1 MRQAAAAAEETAPP
15 PETAPAAA
23 GTGLE
28 GAAQAPGPAPAT
40 GEPGRRERAADRIR
54 ALRRGRRL
62 ALSALYEAE
71 FGQRTAAAVLDRLLA
86 AEPDPRTATLARSIV
101 EAVVRHRVEIDA
113 RIEALAPQF
122 PVVTLAPIDRAILR
136 GAVGEVL
143 HSATTPARVA
153 IAEWVELARTYS
165 GDPLRRLLNGVLGRI
180 ADEVAADPSSPA
192 VRPDEPTSNRR

>member
-1 MRQAAAAAEETAPP
+1 MSPRVTARRGGAAPTEAGQPLDTGPS
-15 PETAPAAA
+15 APA
-23 GTGLE
+23 GR
-28 GAAQAPGPAPAT
+28 PDRPA
-40 GEPGRRERAADRIR
+40 ERIR

-71 FGQRTAAAVLDRLLA
+71 FGQRTASTVLDRLLA
-86 AEPDPRTATLARSIV
+86 AELDPRTAELARSIV
-101 EAVVRHRVEIDA
+101 DAVRRHRADIDA
-113 RIEALAPQF
+113 EIEARAPQF

-143 HSATTPARVA
+143 HSGTTPARVA
-153 IAEWVELARTYS
+153 IAEWVELARMYS

-192 VRPDEPTSNRR
+192 VRPDEPTSNRQ

>member
-1 MRQAAAAAEETAPP
+1 MARRGV
-15 PETAPAAA
+15 PAVEPDA
-23 GTGLE
+23 
-28 GAAQAPGPAPAT
+28 
-40 GEPGRRERAADRIR
+40 GEPGDQAATGATSGLGSGSGPAEPDRAADRIR

-71 FGQRTAAAVLDRLLA
+71 FGQRTVASILDRLLA
-86 AEPDPRTATLARSIV
+86 GEADPRTVHLARSIV
-101 EAVVRHRVEIDA
+101 DAVHRHRVEIDA

-143 HSATTPARVA
+143 HSGTTPARVA
-153 IAEWVELARTYS
+153 IAEWVELARTFS

-180 ADEVAADPSSPA
+180 ADEVVADPSSPA
-192 VRPDEPTSNRR
+192 VRPDEPTSNRP

>member
-1 MRQAAAAAEETAPP
+1 MARRGAAAVEPEADEPADGTATGPAGGP
-15 PETAPAAA
+15 GNGSGSAAA
-23 GTGLE
+23 G
-28 GAAQAPGPAPAT
+28 
-40 GEPGRRERAADRIR
+40 RAADRIR

-71 FGQRTAAAVLDRLLA
+71 FGLRTAAAVLDRLLVGEA
-86 AEPDPRTATLARSIV
+86 DPRTAHLARSIV
-101 EAVVRHRVEIDA
+101 DAVQRYRVEIDE

-143 HSATTPARVA
+143 HSGTTPARVA
-153 IAEWVELARTYS
+153 IAEWVELARTFS

-192 VRPDEPTSNRR
+192 VRPDEPTSNRP

>member
-1 MRQAAAAAEETAPP
+1 MSRPAAE
-15 PETAPAAA
+15 
-23 GTGLE
+23 
-28 GAAQAPGPAPAT
+28 PG
-40 GEPGRRERAADRIR
+40 GRAADRIR
-54 ALRRGRRL
+54 ALRHGRRL

-71 FGQRTAAAVLDRLLA
+71 FGQRTATAVLERLLETEA
-86 AEPDPRTATLARSIV
+86 DPRTAALARSIV
-101 EAVVRHRVEIDA
+101 EAVRRHRDVIDA

-153 IAEWVELARTYS
+153 IAEWVELARVYS

-180 ADEVAADPSSPA
+180 ADEIDVDPTSPA
-192 VRPDEPTSNRR
+192 MRPDEPTSDRE

>member
-1 MRQAAAAAEETAPP
+1 MGSRTLRAEESEAASTAAEPAMATLAEPAAGPP
-15 PETAPAAA
+15 P
-23 GTGLE
+23 GSGS
-28 GAAQAPGPAPAT
+28 
-40 GEPGRRERAADRIR
+40 GRGNRDRAADRIR

-71 FGQRTAAAVLDRLLA
+71 FGQRTATAALDRLLA
-86 AEPDPRTATLARSIV
+86 AEADARTVHLARAIV
-101 EAVVRHRVEIDA
+101 DAVRRHRAEIDA

-122 PVVTLAPIDRAILR
+122 PIVTQAPIDRAILR

-143 HSATTPARVA
+143 HSGTTPARVA

-165 GDPLRRLLNGVLGRI
+165 GDPLRRLLNGLLGRI
-180 ADEVAADPSSPA
+180 ADEIATDPSSPA